1 MSEHMYEIEFTS
13 QFKKGLKQIKKQGRD
28 LTKLEQV
35 IDMLAKGELLPEKYH
50 DHELKGNWA
59 HHRECHVEPD
69 WFLVY
74 FYRDDVLVLTLAATG
89 SHSDLF

>member
-1 MSEHMYEIEFTS
+1 
-13 QFKKGLKQIKKQGRD
+13 
-28 LTKLEQV
+28 
-35 IDMLAKGELLPEKYH
+35 MLAKGELLPEKYH

-69 WFLVY
+69 WLLVY

>member
-1 MSEHMYEIEFTS
+1 MYEIEFTS
-13 QFKKGLKQIKKQGRD
+13 QFKKGLKQKKQGRD

-50 DHELKGNWA
+50 DHEPKGNWA

-69 WFLVY
+69 WLLVY
-74 FYRDDVLVLTLAATG
+74 FYRDGVLVLTLAATG